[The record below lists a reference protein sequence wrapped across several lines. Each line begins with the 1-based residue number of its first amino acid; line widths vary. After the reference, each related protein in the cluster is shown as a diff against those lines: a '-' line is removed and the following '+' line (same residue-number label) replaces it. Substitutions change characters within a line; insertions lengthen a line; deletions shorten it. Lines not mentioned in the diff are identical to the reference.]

1 MVITGWV
8 VHAVPPVPPPGW
20 VVKASFEAAPAETAI
35 AEEVRESEPLVAV
48 RV

>member
-1 MVITGWV
+1 VP
-8 VHAVPPVPPPGW
+8 AVAEPG
-20 VVKASFEAAPAETAI
+20 VEEKTSFEAAPAETTI